1 MGVGAVLPVRFQG
14 CCRGT
19 FLHRER
25 SASRS
30 FGMALERTRRQN
42 ERVKICRMQREG
54 LNVAHELNDSDVPE
68 PFERLIDP
76 SEL

>member
-1 MGVGAVLPVRFQG
+1 
-14 CCRGT
+14 
-19 FLHRER
+19 
-25 SASRS
+25 
-30 FGMALERTRRQN
+30 MALERTWRQN
-42 ERVKICRMQREG
+42 ERVKICRMQCEG